1 MSASPGT
8 AKSFLKSLRWK
19 PIIVIALILVA
30 VGLISQRVDIDR
42 VRDYTEHLNSGL
54 VFVVITVL
62 PLVGFPVTVLHIL
75 AGMRW
80 GPKLGLALVVL
91 SILIQLLASYALV
104 HLFRPMFER
113 RLAKFRERIPK
124 GAHGP
129 VTLLTALLPGVPYF
143 AKNYL
148 IPVMGVPLRT
158 FLLWCFPLH
167 ALRASIAVIF
177 GDQSDDLTPTRIA
190 WFCAYFVI
198 ITLSCGWVFRRV
210 RAEVGDPSPAASGR
224 TRSA

>member
-1 MSASPGT
+1 METRSVKA
-8 AKSFLKSLRWK
+8 FLKSLPWR
-19 PIIVIALILVA
+19 PIIVIGLILVG
-30 VGLISQRVDIDR
+30 VGLLSQRIDVDQ
-42 VRDYTEHLNSGL
+42 VHEYTEHLNSWL

-80 GPKLGLALVVL
+80 GPKLGLALVVV
-91 SILIQLLASYALV
+91 SILLQLLASYALV
-104 HLFRPMFER
+104 HLFRPAFER
-113 RLAKFRERIPK
+113 RLAKFRERIPQ

-167 ALRASIAVIF
+167 AVRASIAVIF
-177 GDQSDDLTPTRIA
+177 GDASDDLTPTRIA
-190 WFCAYFVI
+190 WFCVYFVVV
-198 ITLSCGWVFRRV
+198 TLSCAWVFRRV
-210 RAEVGDPSPAASGR
+210 RAEVGDPSPAANGR